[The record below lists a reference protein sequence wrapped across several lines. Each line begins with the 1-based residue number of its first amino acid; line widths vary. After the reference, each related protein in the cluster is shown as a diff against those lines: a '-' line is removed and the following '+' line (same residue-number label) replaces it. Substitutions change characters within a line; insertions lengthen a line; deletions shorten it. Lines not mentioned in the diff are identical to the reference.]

1 MYVPRQFDET
11 RVDTLHALIRA
22 HPLGTLVTLTPDG
35 LEANHTPFEIDAG
48 PGEFGT
54 LRGHLARANGQ
65 WRDSVGDVEA
75 LAVFHG
81 PERYISPS
89 WYATK
94 RETGKV
100 VPTWNYAVVHARGP
114 LRVIEDRT
122 WLRAFVERLTTRYEA
137 GRADAWAVADAP
149 ADFIEGLLGAIVGI
163 EIPIVRLTGKWK
175 ASQNRPDG
183 DRDGVVEGLRRE
195 PGDAAAAMAELV
207 RNARRG

>member
-1 MYVPRQFDET
+1 MYVPRQFDEP

-35 LEANHTPFEIDAG
+35 LDANHTPFEIDAG

-54 LRGHLARANGQ
+54 LRGHLARANRQ
-65 WRDSVGDVEA
+65 WRDAVDGVEA
-75 LAVFHG
+75 LAVFQG

-94 RETGKV
+94 QETGKV

-114 LRVIEDRT
+114 MRVIEDRA

-137 GRADAWAVADAP
+137 GRATPWQVGDAP
-149 ADFIEGLLGAIVGI
+149 ADFIESLLGAIVGI
-163 EIPIVRLTGKWK
+163 EIPIMRLTGKWK

-195 PGDAAAAMAELV
+195 GGDAAAAMAELV
-207 RNARRG
+207 RNATRG